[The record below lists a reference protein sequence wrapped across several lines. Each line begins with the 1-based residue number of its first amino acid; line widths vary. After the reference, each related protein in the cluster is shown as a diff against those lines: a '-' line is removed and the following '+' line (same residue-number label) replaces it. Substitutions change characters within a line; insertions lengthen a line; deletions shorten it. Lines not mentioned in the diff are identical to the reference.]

1 MEKLYEEE
9 FADRV
14 LKSDAPVVVD
24 FYADWC
30 GPCKMLS
37 PVLESLEDECD
48 DYLFY
53 KINIDENEDL
63 ARQYQVMTI
72 PNVVVFK
79 NGEAVAR
86 SIGLKTAAEMKEF
99 LLQNA

>member
-1 MEKLYEEE
+1 MEKIYEEE
-9 FADRV
+9 FTDRV
-14 LKSDAPVVVD
+14 LKADVPVVVD

-30 GPCKMLS
+30 GPCKMLA

-48 DYLFY
+48 DFLFY

-63 ARQYQVMTI
+63 SLQYQVMTI
-72 PNVVVFK
+72 PNVIIFK

-86 SIGLKTAAEMKEF
+86 SIGLKTAEEMKEF
-99 LLQNA
+99 LRRGL